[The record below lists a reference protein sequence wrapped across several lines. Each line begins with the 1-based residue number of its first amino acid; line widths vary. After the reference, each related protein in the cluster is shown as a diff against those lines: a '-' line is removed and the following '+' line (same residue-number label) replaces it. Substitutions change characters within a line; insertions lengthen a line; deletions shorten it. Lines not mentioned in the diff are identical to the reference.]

1 MVLVAV
7 VVLATIGVVVLLFLV
22 ITYNS
27 LVNLKNLIRESWSD
41 VETEL
46 KRRHDLI
53 PNLVEVVKGYAAHER
68 AVFEEVTRARTA
80 AMNASGVTDAKEKEN
95 GLIRSLKTL
104 FAVAENYPQLKANEH
119 FLHLQ
124 QELVETEDRIQAA
137 RRFYNGNVRDYNN
150 RVEMFPT
157 SIVASLFGYKLADFF
172 EIDELET
179 KVPEVNLG

>member
-1 MVLVAV
+1 MSVLLVVLVIIAV
-7 VVLATIGVVVLLFLV
+7 VLVLFFI

-46 KRRHDLI
+46 KRRYNLI

-68 AVFEEVTRARTA
+68 AVFEEVTRARA
-80 AMNASGVTDAKEKEN
+80 EAMNADGVTDAVEKEN
-95 GLIRSLKTL
+95 GLVRSLKSL
-104 FAVAENYPQLKANEH
+104 FAVVEGYPELKADKH
-119 FLHLQ
+119 FLRLQ
-124 QELVETEDRIQAA
+124 RELVDTEDRIQAA

-157 SIVASLFGYKLADFF
+157 SLVASIFGYRPADFF
-172 EIDELET
+172 EIEEMET
-179 KVPEVNLG
+179 KVPEVDLR